1 MKYISMKM
9 DPKGSRPPMRAIT
22 VGLRYHCRSG
32 MGEGIRFTLQGL
44 SGSPFQLRPITC
56 ASTGSQHLTS
66 PSHFGTQGMHRAITE
81 LALLSYESCT
91 YLPVKQVIEDDDAE
105 RCHVSTYKWDSTLL
119 RWQCIT
125 PKLVC

>member
-22 VGLRYHCRSG
+22 LGLRYHCRSG

-56 ASTGSQHLTS
+56 ADTDGKHVTS
-66 PSHFGTQGMHRAITE
+66 PLDFGTQGMHRVITG
-81 LALLSYESCT
+81 LCLLSYESCI
-91 YLPVKQVIEDDDAE
+91 YLPKMYVIETA
-105 RCHVSTYKWDSTLL
+105 
-119 RWQCIT
+119 
-125 PKLVC
+125 